1 MWKWFY
7 KDSKISGIAVS
18 KSKPEVLG
26 TQSHEGFENDEVR
39 FMIHFTSGKPGMVSP
54 WARPALMNHGPMFQ
68 GWIRFYSW
76 GTEAAY
82 ATRSCLLGLGS
93 QSGIVGSPWKVGKL
107 RWKNPEAVAAAGA
120 KAWCLQCLGEWCR
133 FPMFFGRFSYASGE
147 IQHPPRLDGF
157 EEKK

>member
-1 MWKWFY
+1 MILQRL
-7 KDSKISGIAVS
+7 KDFRYSLFQEQTWS
-18 KSKPEVLG
+18 LG
-26 TQSHEGFENDEVR
+26 YSESWRIRNDEVR
-39 FMIHFTSGKPGMVSP
+39 FMIHFTSK
-54 WARPALMNHGPMFQ
+54 ARYGFAMSASCSHESWTNVG
-68 GWIRFYSW
+68 GWIHGSW
-76 GTEAAY
+76 ATEAAY

-120 KAWCLQCLGEWCR
+120 KAWCLQCLGQWCR
-133 FPMFFGRFSYASGE
+133 FPMFCGRFSYASGE